1 MDTKFSDKYGSW
13 AVITGASSGIGVEFA
28 HQIAEKGLN
37 IHFAFDQ
44 KNELL
49 VPYYYTNLI
58 INNILINAIK
68 YSKKDSNLKIS
79 VEEIDNHVTCTILDE
94 GLGIKE
100 EDLKRIYDNFFR
112 SDAMDHKQISG
123 NGLGLSIVKKCADA
137 IEAKINISSVLGKGT
152 CVTITF

>member
-1 MDTKFSDKYGSW
+1 M
-13 AVITGASSGIGVEFA
+13 
-28 HQIAEKGLN
+28 
-37 IHFAFDQ
+37 
-44 KNELL
+44 LL
-49 VPYYYTNLI
+49 SI
-58 INNILINAIK
+58 Q
-68 YSKKDSNLKIS
+68 KDSNLKIS

-112 SDAMDHKQISG
+112 SDAMEHKQISG